1 MTGMTGERDARGAAP
16 PDQGGPGAAGPG
28 RLDRLVKR
36 TYNRVTRLEGPGG
49 FVTGNRLAALAH
61 RALIGVAVKEQG
73 IILLRR
79 MPSG

>member
-1 MTGMTGERDARGAAP
+1 MMGERNAGGAGP
-16 PDQGGPGAAGPG
+16 PDQPGGVLYGGTS

-36 TYNRVTRLEGPGG
+36 TYNRVTRLDGPGG

>member
-1 MTGMTGERDARGAAP
+1 LTG
-16 PDQGGPGAAGPG
+16 
-28 RLDRLVKR
+28 LVKR

>member
-1 MTGMTGERDARGAAP
+1 MRPAQAGLTGWS
-16 PDQGGPGAAGPG
+16 
-28 RLDRLVKR
+28 KR
-36 TYNRVTRLEGPGG
+36 TYNRVTRLDGPGG

-79 MPSG
+79 MPSGQTV

>member
-1 MTGMTGERDARGAAP
+1 METELTRCTGRPAAGS
-16 PDQGGPGAAGPG
+16 GGPGAAGPG
-28 RLDRLVKR
+28 TLDRLVQR